1 MKDSPPREP
10 WIIAADT
17 LGGEKIVS
25 REGDDLG
32 TIEDLVIDAPQGT
45 VTHAVM
51 ARSGL
56 HGVERIAVP
65 WRALTRDDTRRCFV
79 LDEE

>member
-45 VTHAVM
+45 VTHAPLFR
-51 ARSGL
+51 ARR
-56 HGVERIAVP
+56 GV
-65 WRALTRDDTRRCFV
+65 TFSRRRPIGAPR
-79 LDEE
+79 E